1 MYFWITNTF
10 DLDTRS
16 LTSSSAGSGA
26 VSAPTV
32 KSDSNL
38 RSCSTVLNRVT
49 PHPRFRSF
57 GLNTH
62 MFCPLNIESLSKYL
76 LYVFAFGYRFGCI
89 MIALLMSCKESNLFF
104 SIAL

>member
-1 MYFWITNTF
+1 
-10 DLDTRS
+10 
-16 LTSSSAGSGA
+16 
-26 VSAPTV
+26 
-32 KSDSNL
+32 
-38 RSCSTVLNRVT
+38 
-49 PHPRFRSF
+49 
-57 GLNTH
+57 